1 VDTLD
6 KNIRKVLGGQ
16 KAVSLVLSVMLLV
29 IITVVV
35 GIFFY
40 TFVTGML
47 GNIMTPTSSQP
58 FSLRIDNVAINDTCM
73 TIYIRNSS
81 DQDASIQTVYV
92 NSEPRAF
99 LGMAGNE
106 GVILRDSTGKIQV
119 PGSYSSGSRYE
130 IKVVFASGYTLYAME
145 SY

>member
-1 VDTLD
+1 MDTLD
-6 KNIRKVLGGQ
+6 KNVRKMLGER

-40 TFVTGML
+40 VFVTGML
-47 GNIMTPTSSQP
+47 GNLMTPATSQP
-58 FSLRIDNVAINDTCM
+58 LSLRIDNVAINDTCM
-73 TIYIRNSS
+73 TVYIRNSGG
-81 DQDASIQTVYV
+81 QDASIETVYI

-99 LGMAGNE
+99 LGIAGNE
-106 GVILRDSTGKIQV
+106 ALIPQGSTGKIQI

-130 IKVVFASGYTLYAME
+130 IKVVFTSGYTLFTMGTF
-145 SY
+145 